1 VAIAIVSGALANKP
15 NSGGEAWVRLSWV
28 LGLRRLGFEVHFVER
43 LPSGDPDGRKHFE
56 AVVGEFELGDRA
68 ALIGDEG
75 QALFGKGES
84 ELAEVAS
91 AAEVIFNISGHL
103 SEGAILEGPRTRVY
117 VDLDPGFTQIWHA
130 DPGLAFEV
138 GGHDHYATVGLNV
151 GRPGCPVP
159 GAGIEWIP
167 TLPPVV
173 LSEWPAAPRPAGPL
187 RFTSVATWRSPYG
200 QVQVGDRLAGLKH
213 HEFRR
218 VLSLPEKVPAARFEL
233 ALDIH
238 EGDRADLEALREHGW
253 RIVSPLEAAATP
265 GAFRS
270 YLQGSGAEFSVA
282 QGVYVEG
289 ATGWFSDR
297 TAAYLASGRP
307 ALVQDTGGSFPAGEG
322 LLAFTSPEGA
332 AEGARQL
339 AAAPEEHA
347 AAARRLAEE
356 HLDSDLVLGRLLEK
370 VGVSS

>member
-1 VAIAIVSGALANKP
+1 MAIAIVSGALANKP

-28 LGLRRLGFEVHFVER
+28 LGLRRLGFDVHFVER
-43 LPSGDPDGRKHFE
+43 LPSGDPDGRRHFE
-56 AVVGEFELGDRA
+56 AVVDEFELGDRA

-75 QALFGKGES
+75 RALFGTGES
-84 ELAEVAS
+84 ELAELAS

-173 LSEWPAAPRPAGPL
+173 LSEWPAATGPAGPL

-200 QVQVGDRLAGLKH
+200 QVRVGDRLAGLKH

-218 VLSLPEKVPAARFEL
+218 VLTLPERVPAARFEL

-238 EGDRADLEALREHGW
+238 EGDRADLDALREHGW
-253 RIVSPLEAAATP
+253 EIVSSLEAAATP
-265 GAFRS
+265 GAFRA
-270 YLQGSGAEFSVA
+270 YLQGSGAEFSGA
-282 QGVYVEG
+282 QGVDVEG

-307 ALVQDTGGSFPAGEG
+307 ALVQDTGGGFPAGEG
-322 LLAFTSPEGA
+322 LLTFTSPEGA

-356 HLDSDLVLGRLLEK
+356 HLDSDRVLGRLLEK